1 MTVGIQNATN
11 ITVENITQM
20 VNVSSVPELFINVNH
35 QIYGGWFFFI
45 ILSILLVILFVS
57 ANKVKDQPLN
67 NALYSSAVV
76 AVLSLVA
83 RGIEVTKNGI
93 VQGLLTDYQM
103 WIFPVITMLLAAYIY
118 ATKDL

>member
-1 MTVGIQNATN
+1 MSVGIQNATN
-11 ITVENITQM
+11 ITVENITEM
-20 VNVSSVPELFINVNH
+20 INVSSVPELFINVNH
-35 QIYGGWFFFI
+35 QIYGGWFFFVV
-45 ILSILLVILFVS
+45 LSILLVILFVS

-83 RGIEVTKNGI
+83 RGIEIINSGV
-93 VQGLLTDYQM
+93 VQGLLTDHQM
-103 WIFPVITMLLAAYIY
+103 WIFPILTMLLASYIY